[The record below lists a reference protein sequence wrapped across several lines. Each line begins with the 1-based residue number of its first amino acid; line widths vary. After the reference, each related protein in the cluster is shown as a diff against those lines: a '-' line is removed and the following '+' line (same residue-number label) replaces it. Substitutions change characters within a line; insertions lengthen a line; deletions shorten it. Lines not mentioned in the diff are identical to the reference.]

1 MSRFISFGLTQ
12 EGDAIFGDSA
22 TSFSR
27 LKGAVCR
34 ARWTGEYRDS
44 MFAVTPEHSEHV
56 DGSAWEI
63 AANFKDRWPSRSEFL
78 AAHEVALAK
87 PIKVLLRGF
96 DATVETMESMKYL
109 PGLVELR
116 VHSSNKFTDPAL
128 LNLAHLMKLKALEI
142 SNCPITDVGIENI
155 MSLSELKCLI
165 LVGADVTDVTLL
177 NASVLTNLA
186 ELCITKA
193 RITDNSL
200 THISEL
206 PLVILD
212 LAGAT
217 ICDNGLSHLAKI
229 KTLRQLDLS
238 GTRIT
243 DKGLEQ
249 IIKLEQLEVLSIAGT
264 GVTEEGIKRL
274 AGLPKLRFVNA
285 QDTQV
290 TCTSIEKTMVSSSD
304 DEFRAKQ

>member
-27 LKGAVCR
+27 LKGAVCK

-44 MFAVTPEHSEHV
+44 MFAVTPDNV
-56 DGSAWEI
+56 VADGSAWEI
-63 AANFKDRWPSRSEFL
+63 AAKFKDRWPSRTEFL
-78 AAHEVALAK
+78 REHTVALSK

-96 DATVETMESMKYL
+96 DATVETMEAMKYL
-109 PGLVELR
+109 TGLVELR

-128 LNLAHLMKLKALEI
+128 LNLAHLMNLKALEI
-142 SNCPITDVGIENI
+142 SNCPVTDVGIENI
-155 MSLSELKCLI
+155 MSLSKLKCLI
-165 LVGADVTDVTLL
+165 LVGVNVTNVTLL
-177 NASVLTNLA
+177 NTGVLTNIT

-193 RITDNSL
+193 KITDDAL
-200 THISEL
+200 GHITEL

-217 ICDNGLSHLAKI
+217 ICDDGLSHLAKI
-229 KTLRQLDLS
+229 KSLRQLDLS

-243 DKGLEQ
+243 DKGLEK
-249 IIKLEQLEVLSIAGT
+249 ITELDQLEVLSIAGT
-264 GVTEEGIKRL
+264 DITEEGIKCL
-274 AGLPKLRFVNA
+274 AGLPKLRFVDA
-285 QDTQV
+285 KDTQV
-290 TCTSIEKTMVSSSD
+290 TCTSIEKTMVSASD
-304 DEFRAKQ
+304 DEFRAK